1 MTYITPSVKLPVT
14 NSFQTASYGQYGA
27 SGSYGSNDS
36 RSYGQYD
43 TNYSRGQYDTNDSRG
58 QYGASGSRGQYGTN
72 DSRSYGSNDSR
83 SYGASGSRNPVQTQA
98 QKDEE
103 HRKVV
108 EDGVNNPVSWYHWNK
123 EVPLMDSKAA
133 WQDSQYQ
140 AWKNAQV
147 QKSGS
152 YRDRRFT
159 GENPSSG
166 SYPSNDSRSYGTNDS
181 RNGQYGA
188 SGSYPSSNSYPVR

>member
-36 RSYGQYD
+36 RSY
-43 TNYSRGQYDTNDSRG
+43 G

-181 RNGQYGA
+181 RSYGTNDSRNGQYGA